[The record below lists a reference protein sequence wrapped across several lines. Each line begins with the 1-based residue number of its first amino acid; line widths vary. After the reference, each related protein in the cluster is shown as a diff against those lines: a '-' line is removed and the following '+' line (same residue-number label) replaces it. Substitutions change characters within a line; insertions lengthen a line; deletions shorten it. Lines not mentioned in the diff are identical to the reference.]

1 LPITTGI
8 NCQEI
13 DLFGKGDEIPMGHFS
28 SLDVCGSTACIYLNF
43 LFCDELLFVGLLQDV
58 KELP

>member
-1 LPITTGI
+1 
-8 NCQEI
+8 
-13 DLFGKGDEIPMGHFS
+13 MGHFS